1 MKKFLHFVFIIAT
14 LLLPKKDFATHVFG
28 SELRYDHIS
37 GNTYQVQLIIYGDCS
52 GAAYPTLSTAQAPIF
67 LYDGNTFISCTQ
79 LQVTNAPGQLVTPVC
94 PSQVNNTWCA
104 NVLGTIPGISKWI
117 LSGTVTVP
125 YPSANWRFIWQGELV
140 SSSGGRSG
148 AITNIVSGSTAMMV
162 DSLNNTQGPNSNAMF
177 TSPLIPFYSV
187 GTYYNYNPAAIDTNN
202 DSLSFQLIDAK
213 SGNSASCG
221 AQSYAYSSVPYI
233 AGYSGQQPLHCAAGT
248 FSFENTSGEMGFKP
262 DIVQRSLVVYHVQEY
277 RNGVMVGACDKE
289 FSMIAMTL
297 VAQPDP
303 PSGFISNNSAGVIND
318 SVDITVG
325 QQVGPFTFQINPLAQ
340 YGDSITMI
348 SSGLPNGSNLTIT
361 NNGNL
366 APQST
371 FSWNT
376 AMATPGNY
384 TFYITLLAS
393 TCPLQSM
400 QVIAYHIHI
409 IPQNPNIITDSFSVY
424 VDSGCNGAQFN
435 VIANN
440 YSPALNVT
448 TYFGDGLSENDAFT
462 PAYTPTGIAS
472 FSHAYAAPG
481 TYTIKHVLFDGG
493 AAIDSATYSYT
504 YVFCRTM
511 PVKFYYDYNGNCVF
525 DSLTEPYNY
534 YNAQV
539 EIDSNNIVLDTVS
552 ATSGLYYNAT
562 GNPGDTYT
570 FHTLSLGTGIGGL
583 MVTCPAT
590 ATYTNTLSPTVNYY
604 STDYFGISCNG
615 ASGFDLAEEVTFHPA
630 RHHAHGGIIVGNS
643 YCNAENGTVTIN
655 FSPKY
660 TFGSSSPVPT
670 TVTANSATW
679 DFTGLSAF
687 VAPDVIFFTLDTIA
701 GNPPLIV
708 GDTVNSTY
716 QTLPITGDVNPANN
730 FIARLDT
737 VSASLDPNNMSV
749 NPTDTIQPGTML
761 QYVIEFENTGN
772 DTAYNIH
779 VMDTLSDNVDMHSFK
794 MMVNSA
800 PVNVVFMNSN
810 GHNIVKFDMPNI
822 NLLDSTHH
830 NQCDGMLVFTIN
842 AKNGLT
848 PGTTIFNHAGIF
860 FDYNPVV
867 LTNTVENIIGLP
879 EKVNNLTANTISIYP
894 NPASTTLTINTGNA
908 QYTSY
913 TITNSLG
920 QEITE
925 QSLTTKMA
933 KADISSLAAGIY
945 YITLKGDNSTV
956 VKKFVK
962 M

>member
-1 MKKFLHFVFIIAT
+1 
-14 LLLPKKDFATHVFG
+14 
-28 SELRYDHIS
+28 
-37 GNTYQVQLIIYGDCS
+37 
-52 GAAYPTLSTAQAPIF
+52 LSNSSAGRSNA
-67 LYDGNTFISCTQ
+67 L
-79 LQVTNAPGQLVTPVC
+79 TN
-94 PSQVNNTWCA
+94 
-104 NVLGTIPGISKWI
+104 I
-117 LSGTVTVP
+117 LSGTD
-125 YPSANWRFIWQGELV
+125 
-140 SSSGGRSG
+140 
-148 AITNIVSGSTAMMV
+148 AIDIDT
-162 DSLNNTQGPNSNAMF
+162 LNNTQGPNSSVFF
-177 TSPLIPFYSV
+177 TSSLVPFYSV
-187 GTYYNYNPAAIDTNN
+187 GTHYFNNPAAIDTNN
-202 DSLSFQLIDAK
+202 DSLSFSLVAGK
-213 SGNSASCG
+213 NASPATCG
-221 AQSYAYSSVPYI
+221 GVGSPTYTDVQYL
-233 AGYSGQQPLHCAAGT
+233 AGYSAQQPLHCTPGT
-248 FSFENTSGEMGFKP
+248 FSFDSSNGEMGFQP
-262 DIVQRSLVVYHVQEY
+262 NIIQRSLVVYHIQEY
-277 RNGVMVGACDKE
+277 RNGIMVGACDKE
-289 FSMIAMTL
+289 FNINTL
-297 VAQPDP
+297 SLVPQPDP
-303 PSGFISNNSAGVIND
+303 ATGFISNNSAGVIND
-318 SVDITVG
+318 SVNITVG
-325 QQVGPFTFQINPLAQ
+325 QQTGPFTFQINPIAP
-340 YGDSITMI
+340 YNDSITMI

-366 APQST
+366 APQSV

-376 AMATPGNY
+376 AMAAPDNY
-384 TFYITLLAS
+384 TFYVTYVAS
-393 TCPLQSM
+393 TCPLQTV

-409 IPQNPNIITDSFSVY
+409 TPQDPNIIADSFSVY

-435 VIANN
+435 IIANN

-448 TYFGDGLSENDAFT
+448 TYFGDGLSENDAFI

-493 AAIDSATYSYT
+493 AAIDSATYGYT

-570 FHTLSLGTGIGGL
+570 FHTLSLATGIGGL

-643 YCNAENGTVTIN
+643 YCNAENGMVTIN

-660 TFGSSSPVPT
+660 TFGSSSPAPT

-716 QTLPITGDVNPANN
+716 QTLPVTGDVNPANN

-737 VSASLDPNNMSV
+737 VEASFDPNNMSV

-842 AKNGLT
+842 AKNGLA
-848 PGTTIFNHAGIF
+848 PSTTIFNHADIF

-867 LTNTVENIIGLP
+867 LTNTVENIIGQP
-879 EKVNNLTANTISIYP
+879 EKVNNITATTISIYP
-894 NPASTTLTINTGNA
+894 NPASTTLTINTGNT

-920 QEITE
+920 QVITE
-925 QSLTTKMA
+925 QPLTTKMA

-945 YITLKGDNSTV
+945 YISMKGDNGTV